1 VLLVVVGFVCGM
13 PGKGGKNERPKK
25 VKEDPGTI
33 IRCMAENWK
42 NGESQIMECRNCFK
56 NLDFEA
62 VDSVE
67 KAKQCTSQFLKLENE
82 ACASEISAFQ
92 SWAEEEKGEAVIDC
106 FDKTLEKANNERC
119 LKESQSTDTV
129 EKLTD
134 GSMCVLKSWKY
145 GMEYVKNA
153 THTGKGNR
161 KPKRLG
167 GKKKPMK
174 GKMMKLLTKAHCN
187 LASNGDSAKSSECLK
202 CFGAA
207 VRLGLGK
214 GKRGKMTGG
223 ADVVSAMTKCSEDY
237 LDPKYSDCTAMMK
250 SSQGKK
256 ETMSCYIRVLVKDI
270 VVKCSNGAPE
280 ATADTLGEV
289 MDCGKENVA
298 EWVEANASPK
308 LAEKIGNFLDM
319 DDDSDEDVEG

>member
-1 VLLVVVGFVCGM
+1 MG
-13 PGKGGKNERPKK
+13 
-25 VKEDPGTI
+25 
-33 IRCMAENWK
+33 
-42 NGESQIMECRNCFK
+42 
-56 NLDFEA
+56 
-62 VDSVE
+62 
-67 KAKQCTSQFLKLENE
+67 
-82 ACASEISAFQ
+82 
-92 SWAEEEKGEAVIDC
+92 
-106 FDKTLEKANNERC
+106 
-119 LKESQSTDTV
+119 
-129 EKLTD
+129 
-134 GSMCVLKSWKY
+134 
-145 GMEYVKNA
+145 
-153 THTGKGNR
+153 R

-256 ETMSCYIRVLVKDI
+256 DI
-270 VVKCSNGAPE
+270 VVKCSNGAAE